1 MALYEKSVMPEKLG
15 YRDMDISLR
24 HREWGYQCPAV
35 DIDFLMCEYSFGQTV
50 AIIEYKHH
58 NIKQINPDNPSFKVI
73 KNLADQRYTPIPF
86 FVVMYWRDIWAFKV
100 HPMNLKARV
109 FVEAPTMM
117 TEYDYVS
124 LLYKMRRNF
133 IQTEIAEK
141 LNRELPSEE

>member
-1 MALYEKSVMPEKLG
+1 MSLFEKSVMPERLG
-15 YRDMDISLR
+15 FRDMDISLR

-35 DIDFLMCEYSFGQTV
+35 DIDFLMCEYDFGQVV

-58 NIKQINPDNPSFKVI
+58 NIKEIDPSKSSFKVI

-100 HPMNLKARV
+100 YPMNLKARV
-109 FVEAPTMM
+109 FCDTPTMM

-124 LLYKMRRNF
+124 MLYRIRRNF
-133 IQTEIAEK
+133 IKDELSEK
-141 LNRELPSEE
+141 LNRALPSEE